1 MGVDGAGG
9 GVDVDNAAFPIFA
22 DPTASATEAFSWG
35 VGVNWHLNR
44 NVKLQFNYERTDF
57 KGASSNPVTSQDENV
72 FLSRVQ
78 ITF

>member
-1 MGVDGAGG
+1 V
-9 GVDVDNAAFPIFA
+9 
-22 DPTASATEAFSWG
+22 SATEASSWG

-44 NVKLQFNYERTDF
+44 NVKVQFNYERTDF